1 MLRLKLEGG
10 EGRGRPIARKERKK
24 EDRFAQRGGGG
35 AHCREKTSER
45 FRRRVSVATVIL
57 LIIQLRRIDKRAAR
71 L

>member
-24 EDRFAQRGGGG
+24 EDRFAQRGGG
-35 AHCREKTSER
+35 AHCREKSSER